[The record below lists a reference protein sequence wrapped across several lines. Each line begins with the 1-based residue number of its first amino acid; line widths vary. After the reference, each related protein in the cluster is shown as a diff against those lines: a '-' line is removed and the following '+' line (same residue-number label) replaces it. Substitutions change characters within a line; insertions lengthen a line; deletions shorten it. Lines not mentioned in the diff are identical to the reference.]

1 MTRPQEPRRRRRT
14 QFRVPPPLTQRV
26 GATGFPGLDLL
37 EHEAPPAGVV
47 IWRCFRDVELWARTP
62 HRAGL
67 FAGGGAEERA
77 RDVEALDAD
86 AYGGALPPLRVLA
99 GVAACPERAVP
110 EEVAGACARLA
121 GWFEGQGR
129 LRSAIE
135 FAQAA
140 SFVEPG
146 RAIPAVRVGRL
157 ARMLA
162 EYPRAIGWFDHAIY
176 LARRSS
182 DWQAYAEAL
191 AGLGILYAQLGNLPR
206 ARAYHARCLRVSR
219 RSHLREMAGA
229 AYHNLFTLETDAG
242 NYELAEAHVAR
253 AFQAYPATAP
263 GLPRLARDVA
273 WQWTVMGY
281 FARALPLAME
291 ALHHFSGAVERAL
304 VWANIARAAGGA
316 GEGDVFED
324 AWGGDVVPCEPG
336 CDGAVRGGHHAGPC
350 ARCGITARDGARG
363 TGGRQG
369 SGSGPASQGRKD
381 VAGSGGAAGFA
392 SSWGR
397 RSAYRTLPC
406 RGSAERSAAWG
417 RDGSCAPAG
426 AGGSHVRSC
435 RPLRK

>member
-324 AWGGDVVPCEPG
+324 AWAETWFLVNQGVTEPFAAG
-336 CDGAVRGGHHAGPC
+336 IMLDLAHGAASLRE
-350 ARCGITARDGARG
+350 TARAAR
-363 TGGRQG
+363 
-369 SGSGPASQGRKD
+369 A
-381 VAGSGGAAGFA
+381 AGKALDLARLRREGKTLLEAEALLDSLHPGAAGPPTEP
-392 SSWGR
+392 SH
-397 RSAYRTLPC
+397 
-406 RGSAERSAAWG
+406 AEGPPSVRQLGDEMVRVLRLARAA
-417 RDGSCAPAG
+417 AT
-426 AGGSHVRSC
+426 
-435 RPLRK
+435 